1 MFESNITALLAIAVP
16 TAVDPR
22 SKAFISPTTTVA
34 PSSIFNSA
42 AVDCA
47 VCYMVYDGSGDIE
60 DPNVKAPKANFKIII
75 TVPLFSN
82 EGNLNGIEDN
92 IVRVFNLLAASSYT
106 YNVTDVSAPAVLS
119 AVSGDLLTCNINI
132 SVLTSWS

>member
-1 MFESNITALLAIAVP
+1 MAAISTLREGLAVALVDNTKWSVFSFPPATPIANSVI
-16 TAVDPR
+16 
-22 SKAFISPTTTVA
+22 ISPADPYISPSNNSYNTIA
-34 PSSIFNSA
+34 P
-42 AVDCA
+42 
-47 VCYMVYDGSGDIE
+47 M
-60 DPNVKAPKANFKIII
+60 ANFTISVM
-75 TVPLFSN
+75 VPLLDN

-106 YNVTDVSAPAVLS
+106 YNITDVSAPAVLS

>member
-1 MFESNITALLAIAVP
+1 MAAISTLRAGIATALVDNTKWSVFSFPPATPIANSV
-16 TAVDPR
+16 
-22 SKAFISPTTTVA
+22 IVA
-34 PSSIFNSA
+34 PADPYITPSNNS
-42 AVDCA
+42 
-47 VCYMVYDGSGDIE
+47 YNTI
-60 DPNVKAPKANFKIII
+60 APLANFQLSIL
-75 TVPLFSN
+75 VPLLDN

>member
-1 MFESNITALLAIAVP
+1 MAAISTLRAGIAAALTDNTKWSVFSFPPATPIANSV
-16 TAVDPR
+16 
-22 SKAFISPTTTVA
+22 IVA
-34 PSSIFNSA
+34 PADPYITPSNNS
-42 AVDCA
+42 
-47 VCYMVYDGSGDIE
+47 YNTI
-60 DPNVKAPKANFKIII
+60 APLANFQLSIL
-75 TVPLFSN
+75 VPLLDN